1 MNIIFTIYNRGNKED
16 RYNSSLICYS
26 NGSNVY
32 YWDISITSLF

>member
-26 NGSNVY
+26 YDSDVY
-32 YWDISITSLF
+32 YWYTSITSLF